1 MFVIP
6 DPASGMFPAGGT
18 IPGAWEVPR
27 PAGENVSSAL
37 GDIFGGAAAR
47 GGGIFPRMSR
57 GRGAGKVRVR
67 FALPSLGGYSPRPVT
82 VARCALGGAAWDHM
96 GAWVSLKE
104 TTFANKGGRGA
115 GGEGRGVLLW
125 RLHSV

>member
-1 MFVIP
+1 LFVIP

-37 GDIFGGAAAR
+37 GDIFGGAR
-47 GGGIFPRMSR
+47 GGGIYSRMSR
-57 GRGAGKVRVR
+57 GRAARGR
-67 FALPSLGGYSPRPVT
+67 FALGSRCLRWGDIPPGRSPLRVVRWAVLHGT
-82 VARCALGGAAWDHM
+82 M

-104 TTFANKGGRGA
+104 TTFAKKGGRGA
-115 GGEGRGVLLW
+115 GGEGRGVLL
-125 RLHSV
+125 SEVV